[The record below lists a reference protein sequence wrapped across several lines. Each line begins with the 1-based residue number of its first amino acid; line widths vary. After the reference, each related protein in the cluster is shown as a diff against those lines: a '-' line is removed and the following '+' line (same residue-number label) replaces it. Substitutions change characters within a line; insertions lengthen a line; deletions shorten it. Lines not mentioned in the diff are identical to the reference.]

1 MSSRYSPD
9 PAKKYILSI
18 LAAPTAIT
26 VDLKVFIWL
35 SSLTRQAPLVLTRK
49 VFKSS
54 TCVGVGIQG
63 IETTDMTTQSE
74 IYATLGSFRLPRQGG
89 CGG

>member
-35 SSLTRQAPLVLTRK
+35 SSLTT
-49 VFKSS
+49 
-54 TCVGVGIQG
+54 
-63 IETTDMTTQSE
+63 
-74 IYATLGSFRLPRQGG
+74 GSFSAHNKSFQELYVCRRRHPRDRDHRYDNAV
-89 CGG
+89 